1 MSRERVTE
9 NKGEGI
15 VRSTFWLAGVMWL
28 LSVGAVSGVGFADT
42 VDVPAVKDNT
52 LYSTS
57 TNSNGAGT
65 GIFCGR
71 TGNNGGPTTMRS
83 VMAFD
88 VAGAVPA
95 GSTVTSATL
104 TLTLVAWSPSNM
116 SPQTHTLH
124 RLLAD
129 WGEGTSMGDSGT
141 GAPATV
147 GDATWVHTYFAT
159 EFWAAAGG
167 DFGAVASASAT
178 VISQATSFTWG
189 TTSRMVDDV
198 QCWLDEPGCNDG
210 WLLMGN
216 EIDLHTAKRFASR
229 EWFDPGE
236 RPLLTIEF
244 TPPAMCPADVDDDG
258 EVGINDFLLVLG
270 SWGPCE
276 GCPEDI
282 DGDGDVGINDFLI
295 VLGSWGP
302 CP

>member
-1 MSRERVTE
+1 MGLERVTE

-116 SPQTHTLH
+116 ATQTHTLH

-129 WGEGTSMGDSGT
+129 WGEGTSTGDTGI

-147 GDATWVHTYFAT
+147 GDATWLHTFYAT
-159 EFWAAAGG
+159 DFWAAAGG
-167 DFGAVASASAT
+167 DFQAVASASAT
-178 VISQATSFTWG
+178 IVSVPSSFTWG
-189 TTSRMVDDV
+189 TTARMVDDV
-198 QCWLDEPGCNDG
+198 QCWLDEPGCNAG

-236 RPLLTIEF
+236 RPQLTIEF

-258 EVGINDFLLVLG
+258 EVGINDFLLVLA
-270 SWGPCE
+270 SWGPCK

-282 DGDGDVGINDFLI
+282 DGDGDVGINDFLL
-295 VLGSWGP
+295 VLASWGP